1 MQDALTISAL
11 TFGTQAFVTLFVIL
25 DPPGAAPIFLSLAS
39 GKSIKVQRR
48 LAWQAATVSLFVIV
62 TFALFGNA
70 LLGYLN
76 ISLPALQGAGGILL
90 LITGLGLLTGSITDS
105 DSAASQNIALVPL
118 GTPLLAGP
126 GAIVAT
132 MIYVQKADTTT
143 QIIGLVIAILAVH
156 LIIGTVLM
164 ASTKIVGLIKDSGV
178 TLLASIA
185 GLLLAAIA
193 VQMLA
198 NAIKAFAAAAQSA
211 ESRTPQLPSSLW
223 RYWRPKPV
231 EPP

>member
-1 MQDALTISAL
+1 MQEALTLSAL

-62 TFALFGNA
+62 SFALFGNA

-126 GAIVAT
+126 GAIVTT
-132 MIYVQKADTTT
+132 MLYVQKADGGE
-143 QIIGLVIAILAVH
+143 QLGALAIAIVAVHVIIGL
-156 LIIGTVLM
+156 TFM
-164 ASTKIVGLIKDSGV
+164 FSTKILSVVKDSGV
-178 TLLASIA
+178 TLLARIA
-185 GLLLAAIA
+185 GLLLSAIA
-193 VQMLA
+193 VEMIVS
-198 NAIKAFAAAAQSA
+198 AIKAFFNIG
-211 ESRTPQLPSSLW
+211 
-223 RYWRPKPV
+223 
-231 EPP
+231 

>member
-70 LLGYLN
+70 LLSYLN
-76 ISLPALQGAGGILL
+76 ISIPALQGAGGILL

-126 GAIVAT
+126 GAIVTT
-132 MIYVQKADTTT
+132 MLYVQKADGNE
-143 QIIGLVIAILAVH
+143 QLGALAIAIVAVH
-156 LIIGTVLM
+156 LIIGLTFM
-164 ASTKIVGLIKDSGV
+164 FSTNILSVIKDSGV
-178 TLLASIA
+178 TLLARIA
-185 GLLLAAIA
+185 GLLLSAIA
-193 VQMLA
+193 VEMIVS
-198 NAIKAFAAAAQSA
+198 AIKAFFNIG
-211 ESRTPQLPSSLW
+211 
-223 RYWRPKPV
+223 
-231 EPP
+231 